1 MKRYLIFVSAII
13 ALTAA
18 ADAEPPKPAA
28 KVQLKY
34 DVKKEKTYTGTITA
48 VKEKQLD
55 GNGSDIT
62 DYVFLMV
69 RLNDTGKI
77 IECALGPA
85 WKVAH
90 FVKFQKD
97 EVVTLTG
104 AMTDY
109 SQLLVRT
116 VKTKSDSQEPSRVQ
130 TVLMVLFL
138 VLVFILDGVF
148 LAVWLHSKKKIEKP
162 RFAPIPTIM
171 PLQG

>member
-90 FVKFQKD
+90 FVKFKKD
-97 EVVTLTG
+97 DVITLTG
-104 AMTDY
+104 VMSDY

-116 VKTKSDSQEPSRVQ
+116 AKTKTDSLTLRDARGKGVWDTSPESASDSHMGGPRGGKGGPGGPGGGAP
-130 TVLMVLFL
+130 
-138 VLVFILDGVF
+138 DGG
-148 LAVWLHSKKKIEKP
+148 P
-162 RFAPIPTIM
+162 NTR
-171 PLQG
+171 

>member
-1 MKRYLIFVSAII
+1 MTRFPIL
-13 ALTAA
+13 AA
-18 ADAEPPKPAA
+18 ACISLCVCAHAEPPQQKMKNMLRYDAA
-28 KVQLKY
+28 
-34 DVKKEKTYTGTITA
+34 KEKTCTGTITA

-90 FVKFQKD
+90 FVKFKKD
-97 EVVTLTG
+97 DVITLTG
-104 AMTDY
+104 VMSDY

-116 VKTKSDSQEPSRVQ
+116 AKTKTESLTLRDARGKGVWDTSPESSSESHIGGPRGGKGGPGGSGPGG
-130 TVLMVLFL
+130 
-138 VLVFILDGVF
+138 DG
-148 LAVWLHSKKKIEKP
+148 
-162 RFAPIPTIM
+162 M
-171 PLQG
+171 PNMR